1 MKFKNSEILS
11 IAERDLILQEV
22 RIRCVEYEVF
32 ERNLSFKMNKE
43 LRTSTGYIGYS
54 YETSVYPM
62 ECLKHSR
69 RKNPR
74 THAEINISV
83 DFYKEF
89 GFEAVMGVLRHHLA
103 HYIAAYKYGSQGYD
117 LNFYIICKA
126 LGGNLNERV
135 L

>member
-11 IAERDLILQEV
+11 IAERELIFQEV
-22 RIRCVEYEVF
+22 RIRCVEYEVP

-43 LRTSTGYIGYS
+43 LQNTTGYIGYF
-54 YETSVYPM
+54 YETSVHPT
-62 ECLKHSR
+62 ERSKPSR

-83 DFYKEF
+83 ACYKKF

-103 HYIAAYKYGSQGYD
+103 HYIVAYKYGSRGYD

-126 LGGNLNERV
+126 LGGNLNERI